1 MLYMRR
7 RMLTVGKLLVVI
19 PFVLATSPLALF
31 QTEKQ
36 EGELG
41 STLWYSIFGRITAGE
56 ITSVILAIKIIG
68 VMFLFALLFGTWL
81 SRHFEENSHMTFTR
95 IFRRGSWGG
104 KRILEIW
111 GLAAVYTG
119 LYLGVEFI
127 LSANGLASWQ
137 LDGATAEVLLML
149 FGILFPAIALTC
161 LGVNW
166 IGIHRGVTVGVL
178 LAFAA
183 LLVLEGAAVAGFD
196 SRVMMVFNPFC
207 ANARILELPMAA
219 VYKCGVNLAYLALM
233 YSGMV
238 LDIRHM
244 DIF

>member
-7 RMLTVGKLLVVI
+7 RALTAGKLLVVI
-19 PFVLATSPLALF
+19 PFALAISPLALF
-31 QTEKQ
+31 RMEKQ

-41 STLWYSIFGRITAGE
+41 DALWYSIFGRISAGE
-56 ITSVILAIKIIG
+56 IATVILSIKVIG

-81 SRHFEENSHMTFTR
+81 SRHFKENSHMTFTR

-104 KRILEIW
+104 RRILEIC

-119 LYLGVEFI
+119 LYLGVEFM
-127 LSANGLASWQ
+127 LSANGLVSWQ
-137 LDGATAEVLLML
+137 LDRAVAEVLLTL
-149 FGILFPAIALTC
+149 FGILFPAIALPC

-166 IGIHRGVTVGVL
+166 IGIHRGVSVGVL
-178 LAFAA
+178 LTFAV

-196 SRVMMVFNPFC
+196 SPAMMVFNPFC
-207 ANARILELPMAA
+207 ANARILEVTEVALC
-219 VYKCGVNLAYLALM
+219 KFGVNLAYLAMM
-233 YSGMV
+233 YLGMV